1 MRNILKNSTSILFRR
16 QSSILSAAVIMMILM
31 LASRIL
37 GLIRNWVL
45 AGSFG
50 AGKELD
56 IYNAAFVLPD
66 LLANILITG
75 ALSVAFIP
83 VFTTLIT
90 ERKEKQAWEM
100 ASTLINASIFIYLV
114 SSFFFIIFAPFFA
127 RLLVPGFTPDQQNE
141 VSNLMRML
149 VFAELFLIVGSFL
162 TSVLQSYHR
171 FIVSAMAPVVYNLGI
186 ILGIIWLSPH
196 FGIYGVV
203 VGVIFGALLHLLIQL
218 PIVKGLGFQ
227 YRTVL
232 NLKDWSVLKVARLS
246 LPRAG
251 GVGLAQLEWV
261 VSVFLASFLVTGSVT
276 VLKFASDL
284 QNFPIGLFGITIATA
299 SLPTLSGEWA
309 TKNLTHF
316 KATFLSSLH
325 QILYLAVPLSVILM
339 VLRIPVVRLALGSS
353 GKFTWEDTVLTA
365 VTLSFFA
372 VGVFAQAGYLL
383 VARAFYAM
391 HDTVTPLRV
400 SIISLLLHILISTFF
415 IFVVDI
421 DFKVSFLAI
430 SSTITSTIAFLL
442 SLFVLSKRVD
452 GFESNQL
459 YLPAA
464 KILVASVVMGV
475 VLYLPLHIRFF
486 DRYLIDYIIDTT
498 RTLNLFFLT
507 AGVGFAGLVV
517 YFLLTWWFKSEELKT
532 FLKLLNKLRGW
543 QKAFRLEESI
553 DGSSPDKKAG

>member
-1 MRNILKNSTSILFRR
+1 
-16 QSSILSAAVIMMILM
+16 MMILM

-90 ERKEKQAWEM
+90 DRKEKQAWEM
-100 ASTLINASIFIYLV
+100 ASTLINASIFIYLLA
-114 SSFFFIIFAPFFA
+114 SFFFIIFAPFFA
-127 RLLVPGFTPDQQNE
+127 RLLVPGFTHDQQNE

-149 VFAELFLIVGSFL
+149 IFAELFLIVGSFL

-203 VGVIFGALLHLLIQL
+203 VGVIFGAILHLLIQL
-218 PIVKGLGFQ
+218 PIVKGLGFHYQ
-227 YRTVL
+227 TVL

-246 LPRAG
+246 LPRAA
-251 GVGLAQLEWV
+251 GVGLSQLEWV
-261 VSVFLASFLVTGSVT
+261 VSVFLASYLLSGSVT
-276 VLKFASDL
+276 ILKFASDL

-309 TKNLTHF
+309 TNNINHF

-400 SIISLLLHILISTFF
+400 SVVSLLVHILLSTFF
-415 IFVVDI
+415 IFQPTVAEE
-421 DFKVSFLAI
+421 FKVASLAI

-442 SLFVLSKRVD
+442 ALFILSKRVG
-452 GFESNQL
+452 GFDSQRL

-464 KILVASVVMGV
+464 KIFVASIVMGI
-475 VLYLPLHIRFF
+475 VLYLPLHIRFY

-507 AGVGFAGLVV
+507 ASVGVVGLVV

-543 QKAFRLEESI
+543 QKAFKLDEPI
-553 DGSSPDKKAG
+553 DGASTDKRAG